1 VTDGVRDEEALRQY
15 VEKMARFLA
24 DWGFPR
30 MAARVLLLMMAADEE
45 SLTAAEIAERLS
57 ISPAAVSGAV
67 RYLQQLELVVRE
79 PVPGSRRDR
88 YHTPHDTWYQGALV
102 KGGLFGT
109 LAELSAQGAEAAGGP
124 STPAG
129 SRLAEM
135 SEFYEF
141 LQIEVSGL
149 LDKWRAQRGIMGQPS

>member
-1 VTDGVRDEEALRQY
+1 MTDGVRDEEALRQY

-79 PVPGSRRDR
+79 PVAGSRRDR

-102 KGGLFGT
+102 KGGLFAT
-109 LAELSAQGAEAAGGP
+109 LAELSAEGAVAAGGP

-129 SRLAEM
+129 ARLEEM

-141 LQIEVSGL
+141 LQVEVSGL
-149 LDKWRAQRGIMGQPS
+149 LEKWRAQRGLIP

>member
-1 VTDGVRDEEALRQY
+1 VSPDVRDEEAVRAY
-15 VEKMARFLA
+15 VEKMARFLG

-30 MAARVLLLMMAADEE
+30 MAARVLLLMMAADEDA
-45 SLTAAEIAERLS
+45 LTAADIAERLS
-57 ISPAAVSGAV
+57 ISPAAVSGAL

-102 KGGLFGT
+102 KGGLYAT
-109 LAELSAQGAEAAGGP
+109 LAQLSAEGAAAAGGP
-124 STPAG
+124 DTPAG
-129 SRLAEM
+129 ARLAEM

-141 LQIEVSGL
+141 LEVEVSGL
-149 LDKWRAQRGIMGQPS
+149 LEKWRTRRAAVER

>member
-1 VTDGVRDEEALRQY
+1 MTQGVRDEEALRSY

-30 MAARVLLLMMAADEE
+30 MAARVLLLMMAAEE
-45 SLTAAEIAERLS
+45 DSLTAAEIASRLS

-88 YHTPHDTWYQGALV
+88 YRTPQDTWYQSALV
-102 KGGLFGT
+102 KGGLFAT
-109 LAELSAQGAEAAGGP
+109 LATLSAEGAEAAGG
-124 STPAG
+124 SATHAG
-129 SRLAEM
+129 ARLAEM

-149 LDKWRAQRGIMGQPS
+149 LEKWRAQRGGLAD